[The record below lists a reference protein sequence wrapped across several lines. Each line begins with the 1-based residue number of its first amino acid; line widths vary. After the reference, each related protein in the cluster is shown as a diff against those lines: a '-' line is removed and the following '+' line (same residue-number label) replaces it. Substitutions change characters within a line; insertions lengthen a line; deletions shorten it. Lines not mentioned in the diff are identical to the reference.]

1 MTGKLENKVAIIT
14 GGGTGIGAAIARRFH
29 KAGAQVVVTGRRAAP
44 LEEVAAETGGLAVPG
59 DAAKEAD
66 CVEAVRAATE
76 RFGGVD
82 IAVANA
88 GVITVGSATTLTL
101 SDWEDTMAINVTGV
115 MQLAR
120 ASVPAMLARGGGSI
134 LNISSVAG
142 LASSSVMASYVASK
156 HAVIGL
162 TKTMAI
168 DYGPHDIRV
177 NTLCPGWVETPMSED
192 ALNALAKAKNLSY
205 EEMMEKTVQYLPL
218 KRMAKPDEIAACAEF
233 LTSDDA
239 SFVTGATL
247 VADGGGQAVDVGAVS
262 FL

>member
-59 DAAKEAD
+59 DASNEAD
-66 CVEAVRAATE
+66 CAKAVRAATE

-101 SDWEDTMAINVTGV
+101 SEWEDTMEINVTGV

-120 ASVPAMLARGGGSI
+120 ASVPAMLARGGGAI

-168 DYGPHDIRV
+168 DYGPHAIRV

-192 ALNALAKAKNLSY
+192 ALNALAKAKNRSY
-205 EEMMEKTVQYLPL
+205 EEMVERTVQYLPL

>member
-1 MTGKLENKVAIIT
+1 MTGKLDNKVAVIT

-29 KAGAQVVVTGRRAAP
+29 KAGARVVVTGRRAAP
-44 LEEVAAETGGLAVPG
+44 LEEVAEETGGLAVPG
-59 DAAKEAD
+59 DAANEAD
-66 CVEAVRAATE
+66 CAQAVRAATE
-76 RFGGVD
+76 RFGGID

-88 GVITVGSATTLTL
+88 GVVTIGSATTLTL
-101 SDWEDTMAINVTGV
+101 SDWEDTMEINVTGV
-115 MQLAR
+115 LQLAR
-120 ASVPAMLARGGGSI
+120 ASVPAMLARGGGAI

-168 DYGPHDIRV
+168 DYGPHNIRV
-177 NTLCPGWVETPMSED
+177 NTLCPGWVETPMSDE
-192 ALNALAKAKNLSY
+192 AMNALAQAKNISY
-205 EEMMEKTVQYLPL
+205 EEMVERTVQYLPL

>member
-1 MTGKLENKVAIIT
+1 MTGKLENKVAVIT

-29 KAGAQVVVTGRRAAP
+29 KAGAQVVVTGRRAGP

-59 DAAKEAD
+59 DASKEAD

-101 SDWEDTMAINVTGV
+101 SEWEDTMEINVTGV
-115 MQLAR
+115 LQLAR
-120 ASVPAMLARGGGSI
+120 AAAPAMLARGGGAI

-142 LASSSVMASYVASK
+142 LASSSVMTSYVASK

-162 TKTMAI
+162 TKAMAI
-168 DYGPHDIRV
+168 DYGSHGIRV
-177 NTLCPGWVETPMSED
+177 NTLCPGWVETPMSDD
-192 ALNALAKAKNLSY
+192 ALNALAKARNLSY
-205 EEMMEKTVQYLPL
+205 EEMVENTVQYLPL

-233 LTSDDA
+233 LASADA

>member
-29 KAGAQVVVTGRRAAP
+29 KAGARVVVTGRRAAP
-44 LEEVAAETGGLAVPG
+44 LEEVAEETGGLAVPG

-66 CVEAVRAATE
+66 CAQAVDAATE

-88 GVITVGSATTLTL
+88 GVVTIGSATTLTL
-101 SDWEDTMAINVTGV
+101 SEWEDTMAINVTGV

-120 ASVPAMLARGGGSI
+120 ASVPAMVARGGGTI

-142 LASSSVMASYVASK
+142 LASSSIMASYVASK

-168 DYGPHDIRV
+168 DYGPHNIRV
-177 NTLCPGWVETPMSED
+177 NTLCPGWVETPMSEE
-192 ALNALAKAKNLSY
+192 AMNALAQAKNLSY
-205 EEMMEKTVQYLPL
+205 EEMVERTVQYLPL
-218 KRMAKPDEIAACAEF
+218 KRMAKADEIAACAEF

>member
-1 MTGKLENKVAIIT
+1 MTGKLENKVAVIT

-29 KAGAQVVVTGRRAAP
+29 KAGAQVVVTGRRAGP

-59 DAAKEAD
+59 DASKEAD
-66 CVEAVRAATE
+66 CAQAVRTATE

-101 SDWEDTMAINVTGV
+101 SDWEDTMEINVTGV
-115 MQLAR
+115 LQLAR
-120 ASVPAMLARGGGSI
+120 AAAPAMLARGGGAI

-142 LASSSVMASYVASK
+142 LASSSVMTSYVASK

-162 TKTMAI
+162 TKAMAI
-168 DYGPHDIRV
+168 DYGSHGIRV

-205 EEMMEKTVQYLPL
+205 EEMVENTVQYLPL

-233 LTSDDA
+233 LTSADA